1 MVSRLLPNGLRAQLA
16 VAIAVVTAIGVGAS
30 FLALYSGVGTRLVS
44 QIDADLQTQLAN
56 FNQFRTRSG
65 VSKPGGL
72 ERTARTYL
80 SLQRYHAESLIFVV
94 QVTGGQTV
102 TNDPELLG
110 RERLRE
116 QNGPATGLLIAPRG
130 LSTASVA
137 EAGTVRVLTEILRS
151 RRRVVG
157 TIRVAGPLRAVQ
169 RTQSGLLRT
178 FAFVGSLTLLLAV
191 AAGLAL
197 ATLLTAPVR
206 RIADAA
212 TAVDAGD
219 LSARAGPVRARG
231 ELRALSIA
239 FDHML
244 GRLQAAFVRQ
254 RDFVSDASHEL
265 RTPLTVLR
273 AQVELMD
280 QTAGP
285 EARRQAKALMLRRL
299 DELDRLVGDLLT
311 LAGAEANQLVLPEP
325 IDLADYFEDLRRDL
339 PLFGERD
346 FTLIAVDGTL
356 DADADRLTQVLRNL
370 VRNAVAQTRPGD
382 PITVA
387 ARPRGDRLEIAVIDN
402 GPGIPPEEIERVFTR
417 FYRLDGGS
425 RDTGGSG
432 LGLAIAR
439 ALVEAHGGGIHA
451 ESVLGH
457 GATFRLELPGYHP
470 HPQDAA
476 APMPAEDRPAQP
488 A

>member
-16 VAIAVVTAIGVGAS
+16 LAIAVVTTFGVGAS

-44 QIDADLQTQLAN
+44 QIDGDLHTQLSA
-56 FNQFRTRSG
+56 FNQFRTPSG
-65 VSKPGGL
+65 VATPAAL
-72 ERTARTYL
+72 ERTARAYL
-80 SLQRYHAESLIFVV
+80 ALQRYHAVSLIFVV
-94 QVTGGQTV
+94 QVTGGPTV

-137 EAGTVRVLTEILRS
+137 EAGPVRVLTQIIRAH
-151 RRRVVG
+151 RQVVG
-157 TIRVAGPLRAVQ
+157 TIRVAGPLGSVE

-178 FAFVGSLTLLLAV
+178 FAFVGTLTLLLAV
-191 AAGLAL
+191 AAGLVI

-206 RIADAA
+206 RMAEAA

-231 ELRALSIA
+231 ELRALSVA
-239 FDHML
+239 FDRML
-244 GRLQAAFVRQ
+244 GRLQAAFARQ

-273 AQVELMD
+273 AQIELMD
-280 QTAGP
+280 QAGDAD
-285 EARRQAKALMLRRL
+285 ERRQAKALMLHRL
-299 DELDRLVGDLLT
+299 DELDRLVGDMLT
-311 LAGAEANQLVLPEP
+311 LASAEAAQLVAPEP
-325 IDLADYFEDLRRDL
+325 IELADYFEDLRRDL

-346 FTLIAVDGTL
+346 FTLMTVDGIL

-387 ARPRGDRLEIAVIDN
+387 AQARGDRLEIAVIDN
-402 GPGIPPEEIERVFTR
+402 GPGIPPDEIERVFTR
-417 FYRLDGGS
+417 FHRLDAGS

-439 ALVEAHGGGIHA
+439 ALVEAHGGRIHA
-451 ESVLGH
+451 ESVPGR
-457 GATFRLELPGYHP
+457 GAIFRLELPGYHAP
-470 HPQDAA
+470 PEDAA
-476 APMPAEDRPAQP
+476 GHMPAEDRPAQP